1 MQTSISMYMLI
12 SSQHFNE
19 LFLYTIYQIA
29 MTEEVVILIN
39 DCLGTKLP
47 GKLGRLIPRLSNP
60 RPHNVLRGELL
71 VPLKNKHSS
80 QNDGPPQPNYFVKM
94 DPNIILYCKA
104 EEVSPLD
111 RRESRFLEGIESTYQ
126 RHALFIE
133 GTKTEW
139 GLTLVVSDTVYA
151 SIPGPNPVVRKCAT
165 ANIRYIGEVKGLSG
179 YQFGIEILVR
189 LYVHKCTFIVIS
201 LFKITS
207 Y

>member
-1 MQTSISMYMLI
+1 
-12 SSQHFNE
+12 
-19 LFLYTIYQIA
+19 
-29 MTEEVVILIN
+29 MTEEVVILMN
-39 DCLGTKLP
+39 DCPGTKLP
-47 GKLGRLIPRLSNP
+47 GKLSSTVGKFIAPFSNP
-60 RPHNVLRGELL
+60 SPHNVLRGELL

-80 QNDGPPQPNYFVKM
+80 QNDGPPQPNYFVKK
-94 DPNIILYCKA
+94 DPSIILYCTA
-104 EEVSPLD
+104 DDISPLD
-111 RRESRFLEGIESTYQ
+111 RRESWFLEGIESTYE

-139 GLTLVVSDTVYA
+139 GPTLVVSDTVYA

-189 LYVHKCTFIVIS
+189 LYVHKFTCIVIS
-201 LFKITS
+201 LFKTTS